1 MPTAMDM
8 HREMVELLGGYALT
22 DKDRVETL
30 HEALRRIADD
40 CLANE
45 ANADALAR
53 IRRLA
58 VAAVHATTYIRD
70 PFATKL
76 AERQHVSSARSF

>member
-1 MPTAMDM
+1 M
-8 HREMVELLGGYALT
+8 HRDMVELLGGYALT
-22 DKDRVETL
+22 DKDRVVTL

-45 ANADALAR
+45 ASADALAR

-58 VAAVHATTYIRD
+58 VAAVHATTHIKD
-70 PFATKL
+70 PFSARVS
-76 AERQHVSSARSF
+76 ERQHVSGAARFEA